1 MLAERFGSLT
11 EDEGVEIQSKALSEG
26 DITAPSSIL
35 GVLGSPYV
43 LNFHPSLMTKFAFP
57 KNRMEAMEV
66 TYNARARRLIV
77 LDSMGCVSWSLNAV
91 GGGKR
96 ELEFPKQMYSV
107 LKQIIHC
114 SKFNVYFVLGKDCSL
129 KVYNKD
135 FYETFAVLNSDMKV
149 VKSIV
154 FNPKTDEL
162 ITGGIGGVKFWKYKV
177 NPKSTNKIVAMS
189 NYELF
194 LRADYPDMGGTW
206 VKKVS
211 LDVGSQHVFCC
222 SLQALFCYDTE
233 GKLLLKIPQP
243 HRSSPSACL
252 YSPHHKVV
260 LTCSGDC
267 HINKWSR
274 KGILLHKFTGHTK
287 VVTNLLLH
295 PDTRAV
301 FISSSKDGSI
311 RFWSL
316 DTLNEL
322 FSMSVM
328 VEGIEW
334 MGLTESSW
342 LYCCSHR
349 HCHTYAI
356 NHFTHFW
363 NHTSSPVTHIGLGSA
378 KGKTTR
384 VTVLQEENNLHVMSQ
399 SQGVNLSVVLPLPIR
414 TLMQYTYNRNRNLV
428 FYLVEPVEIWIYTI
442 KTNPSC
448 RIAVWNIPEIVRHAY
463 TPNDGKPSRR
473 ISLANDTRLSPFDES
488 LWKVPDCACRC
499 IASLSSR
506 IHYPTGEGTACADSE
521 EFLLLGLEDGRIFF
535 VDTEVVNVPYHD
547 IQAHEGPVIFMQSI
561 VDQSQLISM
570 GQDTA
575 NKCLKI
581 WSLPKLHLLHDV
593 IIPFSTVSLSIIGKH
608 LCLGLEC
615 GSIIFSNFIA
625 TSSWLL
631 PASTTTPPDFDER
644 SDSDERQTATLTDN
658 VFTDACPMQNI
669 FLSCSGEA
677 VIKVWDLQGYLL
689 TEIVLDHTL
698 THAIFL
704 NDTGDILMGFK
715 QNLFLIPHHKLMFE
729 VTDYT
734 SDTSARESVI
744 YEDPDI
750 MDEYKGIQ
758 AQSHMDID
766 TYLTPFMYHDV
777 LSDIQ
782 SLTSELL
789 PTAEVAVTNIEAS
802 GEVLTTIM
810 ETSASPDTA
819 QLEQVAE
826 ERSGDIL
833 QEDSSLTDLDR
844 VPQTTSMV
852 DFAELSETEIGTVEE
867 SRASSLEDLKKQLHP
882 SPAAVTINR
891 APIAAVVNLADRFE
905 LARRGLKLDRF
916 FIANP
921 ERARTFSLNSKDI
934 VQPLFLNIYENKTI
948 LRKKS
953 KKNRKSQMKPIKIP
967 ESFKSHMKI
976 VTESEAVSSS
986 AVSEDESTKHVQ
998 RADISVMDWL
1008 MSDMQ
1013 RKESQK
1019 IVQQERATLGEER
1032 RIVHQLQRIHRQRN
1046 LPGHENCSQAL
1057 SMQQVVES
1065 PVVQS
1070 EPPPLHHRLSGRIPI
1085 PSTIKFRSL
1094 FPTPVPKTRTNRIIP
1109 SMDPRY
1115 RMFVLVRETY
1125 APPEMPIPSRLEER
1139 LLKERFPNYKLPLMK
1154 PKPQLVDRKIYGP
1167 GSIAALMPSC
1177 SKKF

>member
-1 MLAERFGSLT
+1 MVLWFIPLLSFLFSSHRSLT

-322 FSMSVM
+322 F
-328 VEGIEW
+328 
-334 MGLTESSW
+334 
-342 LYCCSHR
+342 R
-349 HCHTYAI
+349 
-356 NHFTHFW
+356 
-363 NHTSSPVTHIGLGSA
+363 
-378 KGKTTR
+378 
-384 VTVLQEENNLHVMSQ
+384 
-399 SQGVNLSVVLPLPIR
+399 
-414 TLMQYTYNRNRNLV
+414 
-428 FYLVEPVEIWIYTI
+428 
-442 KTNPSC
+442 TNPSC